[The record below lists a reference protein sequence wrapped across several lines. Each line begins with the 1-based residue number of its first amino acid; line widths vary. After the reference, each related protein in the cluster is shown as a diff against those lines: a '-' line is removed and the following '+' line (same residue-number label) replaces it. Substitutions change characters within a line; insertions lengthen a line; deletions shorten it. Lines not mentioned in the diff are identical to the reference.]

1 MKIIDKILLDSVSA
15 QAVENPRL
23 RMNYNFHQQLDD
35 PLNRLLNAMEPGSYF
50 PPHRH
55 LNPSKEEIFLV
66 LRGSVG
72 IFIFD
77 DNGSIVSATEI
88 SPQKEVY
95 GMEIEAG
102 IWHSLLVLEPE
113 TVVYEVKKGP
123 YVPLTPENI
132 APWAPDSNDKE
143 KITDFLNGLRTS
155 LYKK

>member
-1 MKIIDKILLDSVSA
+1 MIIDKALLDSVSA
-15 QAVENPRL
+15 QAVENQRL

-55 LNPSKEEIFLV
+55 KNPDKEEIFLV
-66 LRGSVG
+66 LRGSVL
-72 IFIFD
+72 ILIFD
-77 DNGSIVSATEI
+77 DNGSVVSSTEV

-102 IWHSLLVLEPE
+102 TWHSLIVLEPG

-123 YVPLTPENI
+123 YVPLTPDNI
-132 APWAPDSNDKE
+132 APWAPNPANKE
-143 KITDFLNGLRTS
+143 EVQKYIES
-155 LYKK
+155 LISFR

>member
-1 MKIIDKILLDSVSA
+1 MKIIDKALLDSVSE
-15 QAVENPRL
+15 QATKNRRL

-55 LNPSKEEIFLV
+55 KNPDKEEIFLV
-66 LRGSVG
+66 LRGSV
-72 IFIFD
+72 IIVIFD
-77 DNGSIVSATEI
+77 DEGVVVSTTEV
-88 SPQKEVY
+88 SPAKEVY

-102 IWHSLLVLEPE
+102 VWHSLIVLEPN

-132 APWAPDSNDKE
+132 ATWELP
-143 KITDFLNGLRTS
+143 KIELR
-155 LYKK
+155 K